1 MRVPGANP
9 IIRARGLSKVYRLYA
24 KPHYRALDVLGL
36 LRRPGAYTEHC
47 AVHEIDLDI
56 HRGERVA
63 IIGRNGAGKSTL
75 LKLIT
80 QVAHPTSGSVEVGG
94 KLHAL
99 LSLGTGFHPEL
110 TGRENVFA
118 YLATA
123 GISGARARE
132 LFQGIADFAE
142 IDDYLDQPLKTY
154 STGMGV
160 RLMFSTSTAIE
171 PEILVLDEV
180 LGVGDAYFVNKSLER
195 IKDLCEREGTTLL
208 LVTHDIYS
216 AMTYC
221 DRMLWIDRG
230 RVFQDGPAEVVVKAY
245 ETSIRLQ
252 EEERLRL
259 RSQRQEA
266 VTGEA
271 ADSALTYFQLVPENR
286 LAIRQRIGVGSIS
299 LRVDEQTID
308 TIEPRSGVGK
318 RAGSRLA
325 TENGAGNWSQPV
337 ERGGRPWRDLLTY
350 GSIFHRGPFT
360 VALTAAELDTPGLC
374 LDLELETPAT
384 ERLYLEGYAP
394 DGRSVSVPIPERAVG
409 TTRLQLPFAAQPRLS
424 RRQVLGLASQGDL
437 SASGDRFGTRR
448 VRIEQVRLCGASG
461 HAQHLFGALE
471 PASVEIDVEVVDPTF
486 AGSVTVLIAFHREG
500 VRVTTRMIDEGLE
513 LLPQPGRYTIRADMD
528 PFLIGPGEYDST
540 VGIYEGAYFSKNSGA
555 HFATS
560 SRVLDVIRHAFHFEV
575 QDRSLHYTRLEYAQ
589 PCCWTVNARAETVAD
604 PAAS

>member
-1 MRVPGANP
+1 MRDRAHEAGTP
-9 IIRARGLSKVYRLYA
+9 IIRLRGLSKVYRLYS

-36 LRRPGAYTEHC
+36 LRKKNSYTEHS
-47 AVHEIDLDI
+47 AVHDIDLDI
-56 HRGERVA
+56 QRGERVA

-80 QVAHPTSGSVEVGG
+80 QVIHPTEGSVEVGG

-123 GISGARARE
+123 GISGARAKE

-171 PEILVLDEV
+171 PEVLVLDEV

-216 AMTYC
+216 ALTYC
-221 DRMLWIDRG
+221 DRMIWIDRG
-230 RVFQDGPAEVVVKAY
+230 RVFQDGPAELVVKAY

-252 EEERLRL
+252 EEERLRV
-259 RSQRQEA
+259 RSQRQESETTA
-266 VTGEA
+266 ASAATEA
-271 ADSALTYFQLVPENR
+271 PTYFQLVPENR
-286 LAIRQRIGVGSIS
+286 LAIRQRFCIGRMAFRVGERC
-299 LRVDEQTID
+299 LDAID
-308 TIEPRSGVGK
+308 PRTGRGE
-318 RAGSRLA
+318 RPGTRLA
-325 TENGAGNWSQPV
+325 TENGAGNWGLPIDQD
-337 ERGGRPWRDLLTY
+337 GKPWRELLPY

-360 VALTAAELDTPGLC
+360 VALTAAELDLAGLAV
-374 LDLELETPAT
+374 DIEFATAPA
-384 ERLYLEGYAP
+384 ERFFLEGYAP
-394 DGRSVSVPIPERAVG
+394 DGRSVSVPLPEQPAGVV
-409 TTRLQLPFAAQPRLS
+409 RLDLPFATQPKAG
-424 RRQVLGLASQGDL
+424 RRQVLGLESQGDL
-437 SASGDRFGTRR
+437 TVSGDRFGTRR
-448 VRIEQVRLCGASG
+448 VSIERVRLCGSSG
-461 HAQHLFGALE
+461 QAQHLFRSVE
-471 PASVEIDVEVVDPTF
+471 PAWVEIDVQVQDPTF
-486 AGSVTVLIAFHREG
+486 VGPVTALVAFHREG

-513 LLPQPGRYTIRADMD
+513 FPPGPGRYTIRADMN

-560 SRVLDVIRHAFHFEV
+560 SKVLDVIRHAFHFEV
-575 QDRSLHYTRLEYAQ
+575 QDRSLHYTRLEYVQ
-589 PCCWTVNARAETVAD
+589 PCEWTVSARA
-604 PAAS
+604 